1 MYFYL
6 CDYIQI
12 SNKAIGV
19 LAHTCMHA
27 RMCVC
32 VFESLIPI
40 LQARRLLILSFL
52 KLYVLWNIFT
62 FAIPFGRIFKIIF

>member
-1 MYFYL
+1 MFNSETDSAIGEKIGLLMYFYL

-52 KLYVLWNIFT
+52 KLYVL
-62 FAIPFGRIFKIIF
+62 